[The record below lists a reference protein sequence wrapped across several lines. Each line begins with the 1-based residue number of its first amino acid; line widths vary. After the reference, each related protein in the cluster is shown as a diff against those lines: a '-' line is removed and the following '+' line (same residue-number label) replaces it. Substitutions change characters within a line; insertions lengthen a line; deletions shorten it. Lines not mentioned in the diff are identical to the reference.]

1 MVDNLASALPAV
13 AQSLSAQS
21 SSSFH
26 TVKVAAFMICG
37 MNFSFKNIIHLM
49 LRKRVCILL
58 KINCH
63 ASYAF

>member
-26 TVKVAAFMICG
+26 TVRVAPFMICE
-37 MNFSFKNIIHLM
+37 MNFALKNVIYFM
-49 LRKRVCILL
+49 L
-58 KINCH
+58 
-63 ASYAF
+63 